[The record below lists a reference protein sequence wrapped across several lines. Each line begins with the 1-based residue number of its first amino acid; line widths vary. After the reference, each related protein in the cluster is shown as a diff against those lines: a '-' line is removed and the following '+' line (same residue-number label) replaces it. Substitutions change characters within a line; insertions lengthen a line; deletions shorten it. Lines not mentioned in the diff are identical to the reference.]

1 MVLSIGDQAQHI
13 RPMLEPLCK
22 RRVRAEVGAPVAPV
36 LEFALP
42 AELSPEQRGCYRTVL
57 TRFYEVL
64 ADPRPPRNA
73 GHRSV
78 PAQTAAKAQSAT
90 LHLPC

>member
-1 MVLSIGDQAQHI
+1 
-13 RPMLEPLCK
+13 MLEPLCK

-73 GHRSV
+73 GHRSAHV
-78 PAQTAAKAQSAT
+78 LGASAG
-90 LHLPC
+90 LPVRVVRLFQ

>member
-1 MVLSIGDQAQHI
+1 
-13 RPMLEPLCK
+13 MLEPLCK

-42 AELSPEQRGCYRTVL
+42 AELSPEQRSCYRTVL

-73 GHRSV
+73 GHRSA
-78 PAQTAAKAQSAT
+78 PACCCASWES
-90 LHLPC
+90 